1 MSLTAKHSPKTSYS
15 QKTDTIKQTQ
25 DNKTVH
31 ENWQQ
36 IERSNLNLYFYFLNL
51 RWFII

>member
-1 MSLTAKHSPKTSYS
+1 MLLTAKYSPKTSYS

-31 ENWQQ
+31 ENWQ
-36 IERSNLNLYFYFLNL
+36 ENKRSNLN
-51 RWFII
+51 